1 MFRPIGLG
9 VALAIGA
16 TATPAFAATY
26 SADLEQPATGRFIAS
41 DISWQCNGAT
51 CTGATSESRPLVL
64 CQGLA
69 KQAGRLGSFTVNGRP
84 LDTAQL
90 DRCNAS
96 AKGAKA
102 QELANK

>member
-1 MFRPIGLG
+1 MLRRLTLAAVLSAGFATSGL
-9 VALAIGA
+9 
-16 TATPAFAATY
+16 AATY
-26 SADLEQPATGRFIAS
+26 SANLEQPATGRLIDR
-41 DISWQCNGAT
+41 DISWRCAGAT
-51 CTGATSESRPLVL
+51 CTGATTESRPLVL

-69 KQAGRLGSFTVNGRP
+69 KQAGRVGSFSVNGRP

>member
-1 MFRPIGLG
+1 MLRRLALA
-9 VALAIGA
+9 ALAIGFA
-16 TATPAFAATY
+16 SPALAASY
-26 SADLEQPATGRFIAS
+26 SANPEQPATGRFIDR
-41 DISWQCNGAT
+41 DISWSCGGAT
-51 CTGATSESRPLVL
+51 CMGATTESRPLVL

>member
-1 MFRPIGLG
+1 MLRRLAIT
-9 VALAIGA
+9 ALALVFA
-16 TATPAFAATY
+16 MPAAAASYSATP
-26 SADLEQPATGRFIAS
+26 EQPATGRFIDR
-41 DISWQCNGAT
+41 DISWQCAGAT
-51 CTGATSESRPLVL
+51 CTGATAESRPLVL

-96 AKGAKA
+96 AKGVKV

>member
-1 MFRPIGLG
+1 MFRPIAFSL
-9 VALAIGA
+9 ALALGA
-16 TATPAFAATY
+16 TATPLVAASY
-26 SADLEQPATGRFIAS
+26 SANPEQPVTGRFIAP
-41 DISWQCNGAT
+41 DISWQCGGAL

-69 KQAGRLGSFTVNGRP
+69 KQAGRLGSFAVNGRP
-84 LDTAQL
+84 IDTAQL

-102 QELANK
+102 QELARK

>member
-1 MFRPIGLG
+1 MIRHLAVAAFAFGFAAP
-9 VALAIGA
+9 ALAA
-16 TATPAFAATY
+16 SY
-26 SADLEQPATGRFIAS
+26 SANLEQPATGRFMDRTIN
-41 DISWQCNGAT
+41 WRCGGAT

-69 KQAGRLGSFTVNGRP
+69 KRAGRVSSFNVDGRP

-90 DRCNAS
+90 DRCNAW
-96 AKGAKA
+96 AKDAKT

>member
-1 MFRPIGLG
+1 MIRRF
-9 VALAIGA
+9 ALAALALG
-16 TATPAFAATY
+16 FAAPALAASY
-26 SADLEQPATGRFIAS
+26 SANLEQPATGRFIDR
-41 DISWQCNGAT
+41 DISWRCAGAT
-51 CTGATSESRPLVL
+51 CAGATTESRPLVL

-102 QELANK
+102 QELADK